1 MRFFPKIEKK
11 KYLCVI
17 LVAIAIFLFFRY
29 WDNIAGFFGSVF
41 QALVPLIVGAIIAY
55 ILNILESFYER
66 HYFAKKNPKFAQKTR
81 KAVCIIGAIL
91 TILIVAALIIGLIIP
106 QLINCVKLIIEKIP
120 GTVESIAESQ
130 KLAEILPAS
139 IYAKVQEYAQ
149 RILDL
154 DWNVVGSKAWE
165 FIKTGYA
172 AHKGTIGSILSS
184 TASVIV
190 SAIIGI
196 IFSIYF
202 LAYKEKIIRFSNR
215 IVAGYFNTKWMEKV
229 LRFLKNFNHTFHKY
243 IVSECVEA
251 VILGSLCLVVMLI
264 FRLPYAT
271 MISALVM
278 LMALIPL
285 VGSTISA
292 VVGTFMI
299 LSVSPFKAVLFFA
312 LLMLI
317 QIIEGNVIYPKVVG
331 KGVGTP
337 GIIVLGAVTVGGSI
351 FGVVGM
357 LVGVPVA
364 TTIWNEVKDGLKK
377 REKKQALQTANAA
390 PEEPVSISTEE

>member
-1 MRFFPKIEKK
+1 MSFLPRIERK
-11 KYLCVI
+11 KYLYAALIV
-17 LVAIAIFLFFRY
+17 VGIFLFFRY
-29 WDNIAGFFGSVF
+29 WDSIAVFCGNVF

-149 RILDL
+149 RILNL

-165 FIKTGYA
+165 FVKTGYA

-190 SAIIGI
+190 SAVIGI

-202 LAYKEKIIRFSNR
+202 LAYKEKIIRYSNR

-357 LVGVPVA
+357 LVGVPVV
-364 TTIWNEVKDGLKK
+364 TTVWNEMKDGLKK